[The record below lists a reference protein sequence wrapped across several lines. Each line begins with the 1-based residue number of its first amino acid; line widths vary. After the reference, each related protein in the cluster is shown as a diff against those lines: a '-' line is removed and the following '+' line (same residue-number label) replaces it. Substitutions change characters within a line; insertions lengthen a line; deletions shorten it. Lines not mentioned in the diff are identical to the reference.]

1 VIFLGEFLESSWG
14 KTFWKKFFPKPLF
27 KNFSSGE
34 WDGWSFC
41 NSGASNFVG
50 TSPEKIVRDLVTS
63 AQREVGLFI
72 FCFFFLE
79 ISVEVRES
87 FFVFNFN

>member
-1 VIFLGEFLESSWG
+1 MEKV
-14 KTFWKKFFPKPLF
+14 PPNPF

-63 AQREVGLFI
+63 AQWDVGFGI
-72 FCFFFLE
+72 FAFSFFE

-87 FFVFNFN
+87 FLFSILTKNNTYLFTISY